1 MKLKFFNV
9 LQQFKK
15 QIVDGACEQ
24 KEPEKFL
31 TSEYIANSFWEF
43 VRNAN
48 VAEDEAYYLEWYEE
62 EHGKNAELDKTDF
75 IFSMVLGVQ
84 ERMDIA
90 EEYLNLCNKEKEYN
104 SAFQEKKSEL
114 EAQIRE
120 IGNDTRNKKE
130 KDKKIY
136 AKMELER
143 MQKNRE
149 KSDKRHLIEIAWRN
163 CIIPYYKK
171 WGMGNSGL
179 SLYSVRNIDTDRS
192 DLIFLGDL
200 PVSRFEEMI
209 QLRAENPERYSDEF
223 EKMIYEQDILEKM
236 EKIVGKNFYI
246 HDRLPIIKDAIMLF
260 KRKRYLSFVYLATAQ
275 IEGIFKVLL
284 QEIQGNRTKI
294 RGIKELLEQMRKSEE
309 FSEYVYFAYDFPE
322 YRNKIAHGDMIF
334 VDKKLACEIMMDL
347 YWAIKKIE
355 SEDWEYKKILLFL
368 NDFNSKENLKQK
380 VQYLESYS
388 DSIEGKE
395 HLDLLEKYFEGDFE
409 EVLNWYIFDEQ
420 AEKFNE
426 SIRSEEF
433 YLLIWNNAP
442 LKLKHIEKLTMVD
455 GTEKE
460 FMIIKDN
467 KRPLKYYS
475 LLQLFAKYNFVP
487 VEWYKKYLS
496 FVEKTRLLREDVD
509 EKEEN

>member
-1 MKLKFFNV
+1 M
-9 LQQFKK
+9 
-15 QIVDGACEQ
+15 
-24 KEPEKFL
+24 
-31 TSEYIANSFWEF
+31 
-43 VRNAN
+43 
-48 VAEDEAYYLEWYEE
+48 
-62 EHGKNAELDKTDF
+62 
-75 IFSMVLGVQ
+75 
-84 ERMDIA
+84 
-90 EEYLNLCNKEKEYN
+90 
-104 SAFQEKKSEL
+104 
-114 EAQIRE
+114 
-120 IGNDTRNKKE
+120 
-130 KDKKIY
+130 
-136 AKMELER
+136 
-143 MQKNRE
+143 
-149 KSDKRHLIEIAWRN
+149 
-163 CIIPYYKK
+163 
-171 WGMGNSGL
+171 
-179 SLYSVRNIDTDRS
+179 
-192 DLIFLGDL
+192 IFLGDL

-460 FMIIKDN
+460 FMIIEDN